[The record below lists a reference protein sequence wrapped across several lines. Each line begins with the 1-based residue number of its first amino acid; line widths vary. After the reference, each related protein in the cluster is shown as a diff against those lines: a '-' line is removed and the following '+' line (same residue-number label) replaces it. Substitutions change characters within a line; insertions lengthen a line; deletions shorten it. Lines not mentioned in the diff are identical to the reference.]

1 MFLFLMLL
9 IFIIFLNMSIFL
21 LLSLF
26 LLSFVDSVWYGSLAW
41 EWLSRLEKD
50 FSRLFA
56 VYYMFYFFEFVFI
69 LFVKN
74 KESLEFDFFNADKL
88 SCIIEELIGL

>member
-1 MFLFLMLL
+1 
-9 IFIIFLNMSIFL
+9 
-21 LLSLF
+21 
-26 LLSFVDSVWYGSLAW
+26 
-41 EWLSRLEKD
+41 
-50 FSRLFA
+50 
-56 VYYMFYFFEFVFI
+56 MFYFFEFVFI